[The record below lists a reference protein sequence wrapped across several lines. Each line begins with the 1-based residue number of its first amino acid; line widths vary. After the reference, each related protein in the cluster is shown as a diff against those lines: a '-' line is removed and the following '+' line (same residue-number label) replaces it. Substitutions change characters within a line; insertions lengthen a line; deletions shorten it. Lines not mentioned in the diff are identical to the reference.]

1 MFRAQWE
8 AMGQQPDGLDDP
20 QYAAFAWG
28 RYKRLL
34 GWMALVSA
42 LCAGGAVGILWHS
55 IGPLPIHMIIAT
67 ALGVGL
73 TILMAAALMGLVFLS
88 SGTGHD
94 EAVDRADLGEGP
106 KVWKD
111 KP

>member
-1 MFRAQWE
+1 MFSAQWK
-8 AMGQQPDGLDDP
+8 AMGQRPEGLDDP
-20 QYAAFAWG
+20 GYAAFAWG

-34 GWMALVSA
+34 SWMGLVSA
-42 LCAGGAVGILWHS
+42 ICAAAAVGILWYS
-55 IGPLPIHMIIAT
+55 IGPLPIHMMIAT

-73 TILMAAALMGLVFLS
+73 TILLAAALMGLVFLS

-94 EAVDRADLGEGP
+94 EAVDDTEVGDEARA
-106 KVWKD
+106 WKD